1 MGPEESYCNF
11 KAMKYLI
18 RSVKYFFY
26 FSILCFAI
34 VVALVFIG
42 AVEGNIDAIF
52 KDGYNSLWKIAVFFA
67 VVAAVYP
74 KLGFISRGIPV
85 DKDWNEIRD
94 TVIEYFKDRRYDVES
109 EDGDTITFRF
119 RTIAGR
125 LSKMYEDRIT
135 LTRTPEGYQM
145 EGLRKDVLRLAV
157 GMENQCERL

>member
-1 MGPEESYCNF
+1 MGPEDSYYNF

-26 FSILCFAI
+26 FSILCCII
-34 VVALVFIG
+34 VAALVFIG
-42 AVEGNIDAIF
+42 AVEGNIDSIF

-67 VVAAVYP
+67 AVAAVYP
-74 KLGFISRGIPV
+74 KLGFINRSIPV
-85 DKDWNEIRD
+85 DKDWSEIRND
-94 TVIEYFKDRRYDVES
+94 VIEYFKDRRYDVES

-125 LSKMYEDRIT
+125 LSKMYEDRII
-135 LTRTPEGYQM
+135 LTRIPGGYQM
-145 EGLRKDVLRLAV
+145 EGLRKDVLRLAA